1 MGVPLTRALVI
12 AGLLALSGCKT
23 TTTKNATGPRMAAF
37 DAEVLRALKDRD
49 INAFAQSLPPTKEPD
64 KKMVDSSY
72 ELADQSA
79 DGMSY
84 VVLIRRSTHQIW
96 IRRSG
101 GGTTEVYGP
110 AIYNRER

>member
-1 MGVPLTRALVI
+1 MGVALTRAVLI
-12 AGLLALSGCKT
+12 AGLLVVSGCKT
-23 TTTKNATGPRMAAF
+23 TTTKSTTGTRMAAF

-49 INAFAQSLPPTKEPD
+49 IGAFVQSLPPTKEPE

-72 ELADQSA
+72 ELADQSEG
-79 DGMSY
+79 GMSY

-110 AIYNRER
+110 ATYNMAR